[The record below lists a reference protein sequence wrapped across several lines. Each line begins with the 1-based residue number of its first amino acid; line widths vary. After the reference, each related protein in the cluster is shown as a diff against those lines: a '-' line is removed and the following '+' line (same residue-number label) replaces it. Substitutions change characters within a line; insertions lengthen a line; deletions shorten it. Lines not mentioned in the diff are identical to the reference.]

1 MIIRNISAR
10 DNGAVMGNKRGEKN
24 IIRRKMSFWLK
35 NREKEEA
42 PAQIEVCQKT
52 FCLVCG

>member
-24 IIRRKMSFWLK
+24 IIRRKMNFWLK